1 MKKKKIGH
9 YSGIGGQAVLEGVM
23 MRNKDM
29 YSVAVR
35 KPNGEIEVEIDEYHG
50 IASGSKLMRIPF
62 ARGIFVFIDSIAIGM
77 KALNYSS
84 SFYEEDEETPSKADR
99 FLDKISGGHADK
111 LVEVITM
118 IISFAL
124 AIGIFVLL
132 PYFIADFLTTYIR
145 NASLLSLV
153 EGIVRILI
161 FVGYILLIS
170 RMKDINRLFR
180 YHGAEHKC
188 INCIEKG
195 RPLTVKN
202 AMRST
207 RLHKRCGSSFILFVM
222 FVSIV
227 LFFFIRVD
235 SLPIRLLLRI
245 LLLPLISGI
254 SYEIIRLAGKSDNP
268 IVNVISAP
276 GLWLQ
281 RLTTKEPDESMI
293 EVGIKAVEAVFDWKA
308 YLKDSFGYEI
318 DDSWMDEDA
327 ESDEDMEDSDI
338 SDILNAT
345 EAEPEDEN
353 I

>member
-1 MKKKKIGH
+1 M
-9 YSGIGGQAVLEGVM
+9 EGVM
-23 MRNKDM
+23 MKNLDR
-29 YSVAVR
+29 YAVAVR
-35 KPNGEIEVEIDEYHG
+35 KPDHEIEVMTDEYK
-50 IASGSKLMRIPF
+50 SLGSRYAVLGLPII
-62 ARGIFVFIDSIAIGM
+62 RGVVNFGESLYIGL
-77 KALNYSS
+77 KTLSYSS
-84 SFYEEDEETPSKADR
+84 SFYEEEEQAPSKADK

-132 PYFIADFLTTYIR
+132 PYFIADFLTAYVR
-145 NASLLSLV
+145 NASLLSLL

-161 FVGYILLIS
+161 FIGYILLIS

-202 AMRST
+202 AMRSS

-235 SLPIRLLLRI
+235 SLPMRLLLRI
-245 LLLPLISGI
+245 LLIPVISGI
-254 SYEIIRLAGKSDNP
+254 SYEMIRLAGRSDNAV
-268 IVNVISAP
+268 VNAVSAP

-318 DDSWMDEDA
+318 DDSWMDEDT

-338 SDILNAT
+338 SDILNAA